1 VTAMTTTPIPRPLVV
16 DGVVVPDSANRTLY
30 VRRPE
35 AESAGYGLLLWRECH
50 MALMRAQESGWR
62 TGHGT
67 VWAGVAGDSRV
78 TNAVAVPNLKLMFHF
93 PPDAAGKDAYR
104 QLVGAP
110 NLVASVRM
118 DRESCRFLGVTF
130 SNRP

>member
-1 VTAMTTTPIPRPLVV
+1 M
-16 DGVVVPDSANRTLY
+16 
-30 VRRPE
+30 RRPE
-35 AESAGYGLLLWRECH
+35 AESAGYGLLLWRDCH

-62 TGHGT
+62 TGHET